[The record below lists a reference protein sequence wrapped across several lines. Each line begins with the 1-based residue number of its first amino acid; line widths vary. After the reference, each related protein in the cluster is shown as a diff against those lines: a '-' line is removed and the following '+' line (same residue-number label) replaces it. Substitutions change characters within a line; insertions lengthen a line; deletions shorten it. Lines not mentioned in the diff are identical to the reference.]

1 VKNRKAAAWSVVFAS
16 IAAYALVV
24 QMLLGSFLLGSAV
37 AAPVLDD
44 FGNPLCITHA
54 GGSGQSDHKD
64 GSKLPECCTQACSVL
79 APALAPQ
86 FSDNF
91 LNNRLEATSK
101 LLPIEVD
108 TGPFERPET
117 SPGNPRAPPQAA

>member
-1 VKNRKAAAWSVVFAS
+1 MKNRRAPAWSVVLAS

-24 QMLLGSFLLGSAV
+24 QMVLGSILLGSAV
-37 AAPVLDD
+37 AAPVVDD

-79 APALAPQ
+79 TPVLAPQ
-86 FSDNF
+86 LSDNF
-91 LNNRLEATSK
+91 LSNRLEASSK
-101 LLPIEVD
+101 PVPIEVD

>member
-1 VKNRKAAAWSVVFAS
+1 MKNRRAPAWSVVLAS

-24 QMLLGSFLLGSAV
+24 QMVLGSVLLGSAV
-37 AAPVLDD
+37 AAPVVDD

-64 GSKLPECCTQACSVL
+64 GPKLPECCTQACSVL
-79 APALAPQ
+79 APVLAPQ
-86 FSDNF
+86 LSDNF
-91 LNNRLEATSK
+91 LSNRLEANSRPV
-101 LLPIEVD
+101 PIEVD

-117 SPGNPRAPPQAA
+117 SPGNPRAPPRAA

>member
-1 VKNRKAAAWSVVFAS
+1 MKNRRTPASSIVFTM
-16 IAAYALVV
+16 IAAYALVL
-24 QMLLGSFLLGSAV
+24 QMLLGSVLLGSAV

-54 GGSGQSDHKD
+54 DSGGPSDHED
-64 GSKLPECCTQACSVL
+64 GSKLPQCCTQACSVL
-79 APALAPQ
+79 APILAPQ
-86 FSDNF
+86 LSDNF
-91 LNNRLEATSK
+91 LSNRLEANFK
-101 LLPIEVD
+101 PVPIEAD

>member
-1 VKNRKAAAWSVVFAS
+1 MKNRRAPGWSVVFAS

-24 QMLLGSFLLGSAV
+24 QMVLGSILLGSAV
-37 AAPVLDD
+37 AAPVIDD

-54 GGSGQSDHKD
+54 GGSGQSDHED
-64 GSKLPECCTQACSVL
+64 GPKLPECCTQACSVL

-91 LNNRLEATSK
+91 LSNRLEATAK
-101 LLPIEVD
+101 PVPAEADI
-108 TGPFERPET
+108 GPFERPET
-117 SPGNPRAPPQAA
+117 SPGNPRAPPPAA